1 MGGVRVKVSTTSGVV
16 SGDGSVFHGIS
27 YAAPPV
33 GAGRFAA
40 PAPPPPWTGVRDAS
54 TPGPSAPAP
63 DRRWFGKTDM
73 GPVMGVDRVSG
84 ADYLTVTVSTPDTT
98 GSAPVVVF
106 VHGGGFLSGTGS
118 APAYDGSAFTRD
130 GIVLVTL
137 NYRLG
142 APGWVSLP
150 GAPDNRGA
158 LDVLAALRWV
168 RANIAAFG
176 GDPDRVT
183 LSGQS
188 AGAMIVGSLV
198 VDPAARGLFHRAISQ
213 SGGLVEL
220 APEEA
225 AKTAVDLADALGVDL
240 TPAAFAAV
248 PDEDLIAAVAGLH
261 TTSLAGVTPFGV
273 VRTGHGPAHA
283 VDLLVGTNTEE
294 AGLYQDPSRTAAIDE
309 LFREGARRLVEAHGG
324 ALTYDFDWRGGT
336 YGACHGVDL
345 PFVFETTDLPALRG
359 PHGLLGPDV
368 PPSLAAEVHGAW
380 VRFAT
385 TGDPGW
391 TGHHRFTA

>member
-1 MGGVRVKVSTTSGVV
+1 MKVSTTSGVV
-16 SGDGSVFHGIS
+16 SSGTTVFHGIP

-40 PAPPPPWTGVRDAS
+40 PAPPRPWTGVRDAS
-54 TPGPSAPAP
+54 APGPSAPAP
-63 DRRWFGKTDM
+63 DRRWFGRTDM
-73 GPVMGVDRVSG
+73 GPFMGVDRVTG
-84 ADYLTVTVSTPDTT
+84 DDHLTVTVSTPSTT

-130 GIVLVTL
+130 GVVLVTL

-142 APGWVSLP
+142 APGWLSLP

-158 LDVLAALRWV
+158 LDVLAALGWV
-168 RANIAAFG
+168 RDNVAAFG
-176 GDPDRVT
+176 GDPGRVT
-183 LSGQS
+183 LVGQS

-220 APEEA
+220 PPETA
-225 AKTAVDLADALGVDL
+225 ARTAADLADALGIAP
-240 TPAAFAAV
+240 TRAAFADV
-248 PDEDLIAAVAGLH
+248 PDAVLVDAVSGLRPAGA
-261 TTSLAGVTPFGV
+261 AGVTPFGT
-273 VRTGHGPAHA
+273 VRTANRVAGA

-294 AGLYQDPSRTAAIDE
+294 SRLYQDPSRSAAIDGV
-309 LFREGARRLVEAHGG
+309 LDAGRRALVEAHGA
-324 ALTYDFDWRGGT
+324 ALTYDFDWRGGP
-336 YGACHGVDL
+336 YGACHGVEV
-345 PFVFETTDLPALRG
+345 PFVFETTHLPALRG
-359 PHGLLGPDV
+359 PDGLLGPDV

-380 VRFAT
+380 VRFAA

>member
-1 MGGVRVKVSTTSGVV
+1 MKISTTSGVV
-16 SGDGSVFHGIS
+16 SSDTGVFHGVP

-40 PAPPPPWTGVRDAS
+40 PAPPVPWSGVRDAS
-54 TPGPSAPAP
+54 TSGPSAPAP

-73 GPVMGVDRVSG
+73 GPFMGVDRVAG
-84 ADYLTVTVSTPDTT
+84 DDYLTVTVSTPDTA
-98 GSAPVVVF
+98 GSAPVMVF
-106 VHGGGFLSGTGS
+106 VHGGGFLSGTAS
-118 APAYDGSAFTRD
+118 APGYDGSAFTRD
-130 GIVLVTL
+130 GIVLVAL

-158 LDVLAALRWV
+158 LDVLAALGWV
-168 RANIAAFG
+168 RDNIANFG

-183 LSGQS
+183 LFGHS
-188 AGAMIVGSLV
+188 AGAMVVGSLA

-220 APEEA
+220 APEDA
-225 AKTAVDLADALGVDL
+225 AKTAADLAGLLGIEP
-240 TPAAFAAV
+240 TPSAFAAV
-248 PDEDLIAAVAGLH
+248 PDERLIDAVGRLRSAG
-261 TTSLAGVTPFGV
+261 LAGVTPFGP
-273 VRTGHGPAHA
+273 VRAGHEGTHVA
-283 VDLLVGTNTEE
+283 DLLVGTATEE
-294 AGLYQDPSRTAAIDE
+294 ARLYQDPSRSAAIDA
-309 LFREGARRLVEAHGG
+309 LFETGKRRLVEAHGD
-324 ALTYDFDWRGGT
+324 ALTYEFDWRGGT
-336 YGACHGVDL
+336 YGACHGVEL
-345 PFVFETTDLPALRG
+345 PFVFETTELPALRG
-359 PHGLLGPDV
+359 SHGLLGPDV